1 MFAASLLMCT
11 ILFGFIYTCLG
22 CIERSGTDGCQEYLT
37 FLSGYW
43 MTAPL
48 AWSHAFPIETMTDE
62 LPSIYFNLTALS
74 VVSIWRVL
82 LFARIVSIQFA
93 IPYLSSLSWVLVL
106 CMAVAFVALISA
118 MQPMVAVMCA
128 TPATDAASTGK
139 ESASEEQVESGETT
153 ATADE

>member
-1 MFAASLLMCT
+1 MCT

-22 CIERSGTDGCQEYLT
+22 CIERSGTDGYQKYLT

-48 AWSHAFPIETMTDE
+48 AWFYAFPIETMTDE
-62 LPSIYFNLTALS
+62 LPSIYFNLTAPS

-93 IPYLSSLSWVLVL
+93 IPYLSSLSWVLVP
-106 CMAVAFVALISA
+106 CMAVAFVALIFA
-118 MQPMVAVMCA
+118 MLPMVAVMGA
-128 TPATDAASTGK
+128 TPATDVASTGE
-139 ESASEEQVESGETT
+139 ESTGEEKVESGETKET
-153 ATADE
+153 AEE